1 MQVLEYI
8 ERLVNMLM
16 RDEGPGT
23 EVDEELEV
31 PSQIAEVEVP
41 AGKGGESEDEDEMI
55 TEV

>member
-31 PSQIAEVEVP
+31 PSQIAEVVD